1 MMTWHLPVVS
11 EHLVWLKLVQ
21 EAEEEEQ
28 EVNAAVEASSD
39 DEHPS
44 VVILNGLHLEDDQ

>member
-1 MMTWHLPVVS
+1 MMMWHLPVVS
-11 EHLVWLKLVQ
+11 EHLVQLKLAQ

-39 DEHPS
+39 DEHLY
-44 VVILNGLHLEDDQ
+44 VVILNGLHLEDD

>member
-1 MMTWHLPVVS
+1 MVL
-11 EHLVWLKLVQ
+11 EHLVRLKLTQ

-28 EVNAAVEASSD
+28 EVNVAVEASSD

-44 VVILNGLHLEDDQ
+44 VVILNGLCLKDDQ